1 MAKTTENPR
10 GSMGNIG
17 RNSSL
22 AESLS
27 FCTTGVLVAISW
39 HSYSLATLKNKV
51 TKLPATLD
59 PILCA
64 PLLRKVDA
72 KLIPLLRS
80 LTPHEWNL
88 QTVAPQWK
96 VRDVAAHL
104 LDTALRKLSLVR
116 DHHLVES
123 SDIPSPEDLVALVN
137 RLNREGVAVY
147 RRLSPAILIEMTSA
161 ACEQSADFHES
172 LDPFAPAAFNVS
184 WAGEET
190 SLNWFDTA
198 RELTERWHHQ
208 QQIRL
213 ACNCSGLMTPELYH
227 PALDCFLRGLPHH
240 FRNVY
245 APPETTILVE
255 ISGDCGGQWF
265 LFKGPIVW
273 ALVRNPPGEVATH
286 VTIPQALAWR
296 LFTKGIDRNS
306 ARAQVKIEG
315 DPHLGEK
322 IIHLTSIV
330 G

>member
-1 MAKTTENPR
+1 M
-10 GSMGNIG
+10 
-17 RNSSL
+17 
-22 AESLS
+22 
-27 FCTTGVLVAISW
+27 
-39 HSYSLATLKNKV
+39 
-51 TKLPATLD
+51 TKLPTTLD

-80 LTPHEWNL
+80 LTPDEWNL

-104 LDTALRKLSLVR
+104 LDTALRKLSIVR
-116 DHHLVES
+116 DHHLVEFC
-123 SDIPSPEDLVALVN
+123 DVPSPENLVAFVN
-137 RLNREGVAVY
+137 RLNREGVSVY

-161 ACEQSADFHES
+161 ACRQSADFHES

-213 ACNCSGLMTPELYH
+213 ACKRAGLMTPELYH
-227 PALDCFLRGLPHH
+227 PVLDCLLRGLPHH
-240 FRNVY
+240 FRDVS
-245 APPETTILVE
+245 ALAGTTILVE
-255 ISGDCGGQWF
+255 ISGECGGQWF
-265 LFKGPIVW
+265 LSKSSDAWVLI
-273 ALVRNPPGEVATH
+273 RNPSGEVATR

-296 LFTKGIDRNS
+296 LFTKGVDRGS
-306 ARAQVKIEG
+306 ARKQISING
-315 DPHLGEK
+315 DSGLGEK
-322 IIHLTSIV
+322 VVHLTAIV